1 MRVNQRLGLILG
13 VPAGIHNKFIPG
25 SGVGSY
31 NYSVA
36 RAKINR
42 ASQKRTISAANTQIL
57 NTQIPGMATQNQ
69 LTAHK
74 AKAIVITCIDFRLR
88 DDAVLFLNSINLI
101 NNYDEFILAGSSLG
115 YNQTLFSAWIETLDK
130 HIELAEQ
137 LHEITDVIVIDHM
150 NCGAYKIFYNL
161 ASIDR
166 ATEITMHKAN
176 FITFTQ
182 TINGK
187 YPSLKVSTYL
197 MDLDGTLVVL

>member
-88 DDAVLFLNSINLI
+88 DDAVLFLNSINLN
-101 NNYDEFILAGSSLG
+101 NNYDEFILAGASLG
-115 YNQTLFSAWIETLDK
+115 YNQTLFSAWTETLDK
-130 HIELAEQ
+130 HIELSEQ

-166 ATEITMHKAN
+166 ATEIAMHKAN

>member
-13 VPAGIHNKFIPG
+13 VPTDIRNKFIPG

-31 NYSVA
+31 NHSVA
-36 RAKINR
+36 RAKLNR
-42 ASQKRTISAANTQIL
+42 ASQKRTITTNTQIL
-57 NTQIPGMATQNQ
+57 NTQIPGMETQDQ

-88 DDAVLFLNSINLI
+88 DDAVLFLNSINLN
-101 NNYDEFILAGSSLG
+101 NNYDEFILAGASLG
-115 YNQTLFSAWIETLDK
+115 YNQTLFSAWVETLDK

-137 LHEITDVIVIDHM
+137 LHEITEVIVIDHM

-166 ATEITMHKAN
+166 ADEIAKHKDN
-176 FITFTQ
+176 FIVFTQ
-182 TINGK
+182 TINRK
-187 YPSLKVSTYL
+187 YPNLKVSTYL
-197 MDLDGTLVVL
+197 MDLDGTLMVL

>member
-13 VPAGIHNKFIPG
+13 VPADIRNKFIPG

-31 NYSVA
+31 NYSVT

-42 ASQKRTISAANTQIL
+42 ASQKRTTQIL

-88 DDAVLFLNSINLI
+88 DDAVLFLNSINLN
-101 NNYDEFILAGSSLG
+101 NNYDEFILAGASLG
-115 YNQTLFSAWIETLDK
+115 YNQTLFSAWTETLDK

-187 YPSLKVSTYL
+187 YPNLKVSTYL